1 MIEVHNVTKKYGSRV
16 AVDNINFS
24 VKKGEVVGFLG
35 PNGAGKTST
44 MKMIT
49 GYMTPTFGEVR
60 IAGEDIFVDPIK
72 SKQKI
77 GYLPEAPP
85 IYGDMYV
92 EKYLHY
98 VADLKNC
105 PKQKVKSEVDL
116 VIEKAGLQP
125 VRGRLIQNMSKGFKQ
140 RTGLAQALIGD
151 PEILI
156 LDEPTVGLDPNQ
168 VLEIRNLI
176 STLRGQHTIIL
187 STHILSE
194 VQASCDRVL
203 IIKEGKMVAQE
214 SLSSLREKQ
223 SQSRRRLSVRV
234 KQVSQALIEGLKQ
247 LKGVRDVSASQEAL
261 LTLLADEKS
270 EEDLNEQVAKTV
282 IDKGAGLMELS
293 ESFSLEDV
301 FLKLTSEDKKDKTS
315 KGVKNP

>member
-1 MIEVHNVTKKYGSRV
+1 MHNVTKKYGSRV

-60 IAGEDIFVDPIK
+60 IAGEDIFADPIK
-72 SKQKI
+72 SKQRI

-85 IYGDMYV
+85 IYSDMYV
-92 EKYLHY
+92 EKYLQY

-105 PKQKVKSEVDL
+105 PKKKVKSEVDL

-125 VRGRLIQNMSKGFKQ
+125 VRGRLIQNISKGFKQ

-168 VLEIRNLI
+168 VLEIRRLI

-234 KQVSQALIEGLKQ
+234 KQVSEALIEGLKQ
-247 LKGVRDVSASQEAL
+247 LKGVRDVSASRESL
-261 LTLLADEKS
+261 LTLSADEKS
-270 EEDLNEQVAKTV
+270 EQDLNEQVAKEV
-282 IDKGAGLMELS
+282 IAKGAGLMELS

-301 FLKLTSEDKKDKTS
+301 FLKLTSGDEEDKPQ
-315 KGVKNP
+315 KGAKNP